1 MKVAARDLIR
11 RIEPRALLLWIAVMG
26 AVWGFLSIG
35 GEIAEGESLAFDRQL
50 LLALRNPGD
59 LHDPVGGRALEEAMR
74 DVTALGGFTLLTLF
88 TVVAVLT
95 FLAHGKRLH
104 AALMTAAVLGANFSG
119 SQLKHLYGRPR
130 PDVVPHGVYVYSAS
144 FPSGHS
150 LMSSAFYLTLAVL
163 LASLEARRSV
173 KLTFFLLAAL
183 IMAAVGFS
191 RVYLGV
197 HWPSD
202 VLGGWCAGAA
212 WALAAWI
219 ALRGFAARK
228 DQPKP

>member
-1 MKVAARDLIR
+1 MNPKDLLK
-11 RIEPRALLLWIAVMG
+11 RIEPRALLLWFAVVG
-26 AVWGFLSIG
+26 AVWAFLAIG
-35 GEIAEGESLAFDRQL
+35 GEIAEGESLGFDRQL
-50 LLALRNPGD
+50 LLALRTPGD
-59 LHDPVGGRALEEAMR
+59 LTDPIGGRGFEEAMR

-88 TVVAVLT
+88 TVVIVLT

-104 AALMTAAVLGANFSG
+104 AAIMTLTVLGAQFTG

-130 PDVVPHGVYVYSAS
+130 PDIVPHGVYVYSNS

-150 LMSSAFYLTLAVL
+150 LMSSATYLTLAVL
-163 LASLEARRSV
+163 LASLESRWSI
-173 KLTFFLLAAL
+173 KLTFFALAMLLMGA
-183 IMAAVGFS
+183 IGFS

-212 WALAAWI
+212 WAMAAWI
-219 ALRGFAARK
+219 ALRQFAQRQ

>member
-1 MKVAARDLIR
+1 MNWKDLIR
-11 RIEPRALLLWIAVMG
+11 RVEPRALLLLFAIVG
-26 AVWGFLSIG
+26 AVWAFLSIG
-35 GEIAEGESLAFDRQL
+35 GEIAEGESLGFDRQM
-50 LLALRNPGD
+50 LLALRTPGD
-59 LHDPVGGRALEEAMR
+59 LNDPIGGRGFEEAMR

-88 TVVAVLT
+88 TVIAVLT

-104 AALMTAAVLGANFSG
+104 AAILTVAVLGAQFTG
-119 SQLKHLYGRPR
+119 SNLKHIYGRPR
-130 PDVVPHGVYVYSAS
+130 PDVVPHGVYVYSGS

-150 LMSSAFYLTLAVL
+150 LMSAATYLTLAVL
-163 LASLEARRSV
+163 LASLESRRSV
-173 KLTFFLLAAL
+173 KLTFFALAVLLMGA
-183 IMAAVGFS
+183 IGFS

-212 WALAAWI
+212 WAMAAWI
-219 ALRGFAARK
+219 ALRQFAKRQ